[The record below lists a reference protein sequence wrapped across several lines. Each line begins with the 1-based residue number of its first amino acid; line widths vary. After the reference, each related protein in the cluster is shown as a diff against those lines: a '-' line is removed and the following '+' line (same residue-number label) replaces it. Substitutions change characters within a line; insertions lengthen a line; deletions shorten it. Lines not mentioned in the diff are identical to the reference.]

1 MGRSLDKIYQYGPE
15 ALYSQVSML
24 AIKHLDLSNCFVHMD
39 STSFHVDGVY
49 NSDGQAE
56 EGTIHITKGYSR
68 DHRPVYDGLF

>member
-24 AIKHLDLSNCFVHMD
+24 AIKHLDLSNCLVHMD
-39 STSFHVDGVY
+39 STSFLIDGVY